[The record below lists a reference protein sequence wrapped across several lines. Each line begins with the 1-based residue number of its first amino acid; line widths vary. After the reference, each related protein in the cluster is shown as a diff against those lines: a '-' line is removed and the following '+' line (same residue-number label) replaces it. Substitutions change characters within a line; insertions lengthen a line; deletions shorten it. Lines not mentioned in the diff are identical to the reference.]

1 MDNNELRDVLF
12 DALIERF
19 GESYMDN
26 PAYDRKAERAAWKN
40 DEDYDIPEYIPAD
53 RETQKRG
60 SCTQVF
66 VAADGYNSISIL
78 NFTDIVNAVMAEF
91 IGRNLIVSE
100 RELIPYEDA

>member
-1 MDNNELRDVLF
+1 MDREDLREVLF
-12 DALIERF
+12 DALINKF
-19 GESYMDN
+19 GDDIMPN

-66 VAADGYNSISIL
+66 VAADGYNSVYIL
-78 NFTDIVNAVMAEF
+78 NFTDIVNAVAAEF
-91 IGRNLIVSE
+91 TTRGLVVSE
-100 RELIPYEDA
+100 NKERDSE